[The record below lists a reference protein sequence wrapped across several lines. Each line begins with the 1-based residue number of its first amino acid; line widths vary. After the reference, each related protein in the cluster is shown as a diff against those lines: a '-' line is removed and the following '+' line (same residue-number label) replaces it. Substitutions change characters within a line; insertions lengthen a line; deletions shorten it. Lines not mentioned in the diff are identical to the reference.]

1 MFQLSQGFPS
11 MCTFKQYRAK
21 ATEYKARADRA
32 ITLNEKRKFQSLE
45 RSFST
50 LADNEQ
56 WLSNNQDKTVHAPER
71 LPASSLLKRP
81 KRDAY

>member
-1 MFQLSQGFPS
+1 MPALMAGDETHRHP
-11 MCTFKQYRAK
+11 
-21 ATEYKARADRA
+21 
-32 ITLNEKRKFQSLE
+32 IQSLE

-56 WLSNNQDKTVHAPER
+56 WLSNNQDKMVHGPER

-81 KRDAY
+81 KSDAY